1 MERAGDNW
9 IIEAHAKI
17 NLGLDVT
24 GRRKDGY
31 HLVRMI
37 MQELELHDTLYIKK
51 KQHPG
56 VQLETDA
63 PGLAADRSNLIVRA
77 AELILETHAPGK
89 GLQIRLEKRIPLAA
103 GLAGGSADA
112 AAALRGINTVLELG
126 LEKTELCR
134 LGVQLGADI
143 PYCIMGGTA
152 LSEGIG
158 EVLTP
163 LPDLPCC
170 YIVLGKP
177 QEGMSTAE
185 AYRELDAMA
194 DIRHPDIDG
203 QIRAL
208 QEGDLAGVVARLGNV
223 LEPVTVSRQK
233 EVNTIRNILL
243 EAGAVGARMSGSG
256 PTVFGIFTE
265 EEKAQKACSV
275 LKEEPSREVILTTPA
290 QNGRNA

>member
-1 MERAGDNW
+1 MMVTMQ
-9 IIEAHAKI
+9 AHAKI

-24 GRRKDGY
+24 GMREDGY

-37 MQELELHDTLYIKK
+37 MQALELHDTLYLEKSDL
-51 KQHPG
+51 PG
-56 VQLETDA
+56 IQLESDA
-63 PGLAADRSNLIVRA
+63 PGLASDKSNLIVRA
-77 AELILETHAPGK
+77 GELLLENYAPGK
-89 GLQIRLEKRIPLAA
+89 GVHIKLEKQIPLAA

-112 AAALRGINTVLELG
+112 AATLRGINELYKLG
-126 LEKTELCR
+126 ISDAELCR
-134 LGVQLGADI
+134 LGVRLGADI

-163 LPDLPCC
+163 LPDLPFCWV
-170 YIVLGKP
+170 VLGKP

-185 AYRELDAMA
+185 AYRELDAMT

-208 QEGDLAGVVARLGNV
+208 QEGSLAGVAERLGNV
-223 LEPVTVSRQK
+223 LEPVTVLHQP
-233 EVNTIRNILL
+233 EVETIRNILL
-243 EAGAVGARMSGSG
+243 EAGAVGVRMSGSG

-265 EEKAQKACSV
+265 EEKALKACSV
-275 LKEEPSREVILTTPA
+275 LKQEPSREVILTTPA

>member
-1 MERAGDNW
+1 MMVTMQ
-9 IIEAHAKI
+9 AHAKI

-24 GRRKDGY
+24 GRREDGY

-37 MQELELHDTLYIKK
+37 MQALELHDTLYLEKSDL
-51 KQHPG
+51 PG
-56 VQLETDA
+56 IQLESDA
-63 PGLAADRSNLIVRA
+63 PGLASDKSNLIVRA
-77 AELILETHAPGK
+77 GELLLENYAPGK
-89 GLQIRLEKRIPLAA
+89 GVHIKLEKQIPLAA

-112 AAALRGINTVLELG
+112 AATLRGINELYKLG
-126 LEKTELCR
+126 ISDAELCR
-134 LGVQLGADI
+134 LGVRLGADI

-163 LPDLPCC
+163 LPDLPFCW
-170 YIVLGKP
+170 IVLGKP

-185 AYRELDAMA
+185 AYRELDAMT

-208 QEGDLAGVVARLGNV
+208 QEGSLAGVAERLGNV
-223 LEPVTVSRQK
+223 LELVTVLHQP
-233 EVNTIRNILL
+233 EVKTIRNILL

-265 EEKAQKACSV
+265 EEKALKACSV
-275 LKEEPSREVILTTPA
+275 LKQEPSREVILTTPA

>member
-1 MERAGDNW
+1 MMVTMQ
-9 IIEAHAKI
+9 AHAKI

-24 GRRKDGY
+24 GRREDGY

-37 MQELELHDTLYIKK
+37 MQALELHDTLYLEKSDL
-51 KQHPG
+51 PG
-56 VQLETDA
+56 IQLESDA
-63 PGLAADRSNLIVRA
+63 PGLASDKSNLIVRA
-77 AELILETHAPGK
+77 GELLLENYAPGK
-89 GLQIRLEKRIPLAA
+89 GVHIKLEKQIPLAA

-112 AAALRGINTVLELG
+112 AATLRGINELYKLG
-126 LEKTELCR
+126 ISDAELCR
-134 LGVQLGADI
+134 LGVRLGADI

-163 LPDLPCC
+163 LPDLPFCWV
-170 YIVLGKP
+170 VLGKP

-185 AYRELDAMA
+185 AYRELDAMT

-208 QEGDLAGVVARLGNV
+208 QEGSLTGVAERLGNV
-223 LEPVTVSRQK
+223 LEPVTVLHQP
-233 EVNTIRNILL
+233 EVETIRIILL

-265 EEKAQKACSV
+265 EEKALKACSV
-275 LKEEPSREVILTTPA
+275 LKQEPSREVILTTPA

>member
-1 MERAGDNW
+1 MK
-9 IIEAHAKI
+9 IEAHAKI

-24 GRRKDGY
+24 GRREDGY

-37 MQELELHDTLYIKK
+37 MQALELHDTLHFEKTER
-51 KQHPG
+51 PG
-56 VQLETDA
+56 VQLETDV
-63 PGLAADRSNLIVRA
+63 PGLAVDRSNLIVRA
-77 AELILETHAPGK
+77 AELLFETYAPGK
-89 GLQIRLEKRIPLAA
+89 GVRIQLEKKIPLAA
-103 GLAGGSADA
+103 GLAGGSTDA
-112 AAALRGINTVLELG
+112 AAALRGINELYQLG
-126 LEKTELCR
+126 LDDAELCR

-163 LPDLPCC
+163 LPDLPFC

-177 QEGMSTAE
+177 EEGMSTAQ
-185 AYRELDAMA
+185 AYRELDSMT
-194 DIRHPDIDG
+194 DIRHPDIGG

-208 QEGDLAGVVARLGNV
+208 QEGDLTGVTERLGNV
-223 LEPVTVSRQK
+223 LEPVTLSHQP
-233 EVNTIRNILL
+233 EVDTIRNILL
-243 EAGAVGARMSGSG
+243 EAGAAGACMSGSG

-265 EEKAQKACSV
+265 EKKALKACSV
-275 LKEEPSREVILTTPA
+275 LKQEPSREVILTTPA